1 MTNSEEKPQR
11 WYNPASSLNE
21 PIYRTGLKVN
31 NSLCNEK
38 VEFVTQNG
46 DRTINW
52 YMCGPTVY
60 DAAHLGHA
68 RTYLTFDI
76 IRRILC
82 SYFHYDVNLCM
93 NITDIDDKIIQRSNE
108 QKKNFSEFA
117 RFWEDNFFKD
127 MRALNIMYPNYITR
141 VSEYIPEIISFIE
154 VIIKK
159 GYAYEKN
166 GSVYFDIEEY
176 KKGNHLYAKLVPQDK
191 NQNLEELQ
199 EAEGALSKDNTGEKK
214 NKGDFAL
221 WKASKKDEPF
231 WDSPWGKG
239 RPGWHIECSVMSSS
253 VFGEHLDIHSGGI
266 DLKFPHHDNEIA
278 QTEAHDDSK
287 QWINYFLHTGHLKIE
302 GLKMSKS
309 LKNFKKITDF
319 ISLYTPN
326 AFRLYFCNSKWDMDM
341 DFTENG
347 LSMASANDKKISEF
361 FQNVKVW
368 ARENDLKRDLK
379 LDKDDS
385 EFNNFFIKTKKD
397 IHQFFCD
404 NFNTPG
410 VVSNLLELIRK
421 TYEYQDKCASK
432 KILKI
437 HLVYGVAKYISDIL
451 KCLGLVYN
459 TEFVDYF
466 KLNESDGGK
475 NAEEILT
482 PFINVITEFRGEI
495 KDTCI
500 IDKEVKKVLTICD
513 KLRDDVLPNLGVRI
527 EDKGKGEKSV
537 WKFFDKEEYLKEKEK
552 EKELKENKKKQKE
565 AEAKERELKLS
576 LTAKEY
582 YAMQTD
588 KYSEFDSNGV
598 PTKNAKGNALSQE
611 QYNKLKKEFAKHD
624 KQHQKWVEQQNK
636 KGTEGDKKGKKKKKD
651 KENKEEKE
659 EKENKEEDKKEEKKE
674 EEKLE

>member
-1 MTNSEEKPQR
+1 MTDKEEKPQR
-11 WYNPASSLNE
+11 WYNPKDTLKE
-21 PIYRTGLKVN
+21 PIYRTGLMVN

-38 VEFVTQNG
+38 VEFFTKNG

-60 DAAHLGHA
+60 DSAHLGHA

-76 IRRILC
+76 IRRIL
-82 SYFHYDVNLCM
+82 SNYFHYDVNLCM

-117 RFWEDNFFKD
+117 RYWEDSFFKD
-127 MRALNIMYPNYITR
+127 MRALNVMYPNYITR
-141 VSEYIPEIISFIE
+141 VSEYIPEIIAFIE
-154 VIIKK
+154 VIIKN

-166 GSVYFDIEEY
+166 GSVYFDIEAY
-176 KKGNHLYAKLVPQDK
+176 KKGKHLYAKLVPQDK

-221 WKASKKDEPF
+221 WKTSKKDEPF

-239 RPGWHIECSVMSSS
+239 RPGWHIECSVMSFS
-253 VFGEHLDIHSGGI
+253 VFGQSLDIHSGGI

-278 QTEAHDDSK
+278 QTEAHDESK

-319 ISLYTPN
+319 ISLYSPN

-347 LSMASANDKKISEF
+347 LSMSSANDKKITEF
-361 FQNVKVW
+361 FQNIKVW

-379 LDKDDS
+379 FDPEDS
-385 EFNNFFIKTKKD
+385 ALNKFFNESKKN

-410 VVSNLLELIRK
+410 VVTSVLDLIKK
-421 TYEYQDKCASK
+421 TYEYHDKCEQK
-432 KILKI
+432 KSLKL

-466 KLNESDGGK
+466 RLSESDGGK

-482 PFINVITEFRGEI
+482 PFINAITDFRGEV

-500 IDKEVKKVLTICD
+500 ADKDVKKVLSICD
-513 KLRDDVLPNLGVRI
+513 KLRDEVLPNLGVRI
-527 EDKGKGEKSV
+527 EDKGNKEKSV

-565 AEAKERELKLS
+565 AEAKEREHKLS

-582 YAMQTD
+582 YATLTD
-588 KYSEFDSNGV
+588 KYSEFDSEGI
-598 PTKNAKGNALSQE
+598 PTKNAKGNELSKE

-624 KQHQKWVEQQNK
+624 KQHQKWLEQQEKKKAEGGNK
-636 KGTEGDKKGKKKKKD
+636 KEKKKKKD
-651 KENKEEKE
+651 KEEK
-659 EKENKEEDKKEEKKE
+659 KEEDKGEDNKE

>member
-1 MTNSEEKPQR
+1 MSDKEEKPQR
-11 WYNPASSLNE
+11 WYNPKDTLKE
-21 PIYRTGLKVN
+21 PIYRTGLMVN

-38 VEFVTQNG
+38 VEFFTKNG

-60 DAAHLGHA
+60 DSAHLGHA

-76 IRRILC
+76 IRRIL
-82 SYFHYDVNLCM
+82 SNYFHYDVNLCM

-117 RFWEDNFFKD
+117 RYWEDSFFKD
-127 MRALNIMYPNYITR
+127 MRALNVMYPNYITR
-141 VSEYIPEIISFIE
+141 VSEYIPEIIAFIE
-154 VIIKK
+154 VIIKN

-166 GSVYFDIEEY
+166 GSVYFDIEAY
-176 KKGNHLYAKLVPQDK
+176 KKGKHLYAKLVPQDK

-221 WKASKKDEPF
+221 WKTSKKDEPF

-239 RPGWHIECSVMSSS
+239 RPGWHIECSVMSFS
-253 VFGEHLDIHSGGI
+253 VFGQSLDIHSGGI

-278 QTEAHDDSK
+278 QTEAHDESK

-319 ISLYTPN
+319 ISLYSPN

-347 LSMASANDKKISEF
+347 LSMSSANDKKITEF
-361 FQNVKVW
+361 FQNIKVW

-379 LDKDDS
+379 FDPEDS
-385 EFNNFFIKTKKD
+385 ALNKFFNESKKN

-410 VVSNLLELIRK
+410 VVTSVLDLIKK
-421 TYEYQDKCASK
+421 TYEYHDKCEQK
-432 KILKI
+432 KSLKL

-466 KLNESDGGK
+466 RLSESDGGK

-482 PFINVITEFRGEI
+482 PFINAITDFRGEV

-500 IDKEVKKVLTICD
+500 ADKDVKKVLSICD
-513 KLRDDVLPNLGVRI
+513 KLRDEVLPNLGVRI
-527 EDKGKGEKSV
+527 EDKGNKEKSV

-565 AEAKERELKLS
+565 AEAKEREHKLS

-582 YAMQTD
+582 YATLTD
-588 KYSEFDSNGV
+588 KYSEFDSEGI
-598 PTKNAKGNALSQE
+598 PTKNAKGNELSKE

-624 KQHQKWVEQQNK
+624 KQHQKWLEKQEKKKAEGGNK
-636 KGTEGDKKGKKKKKD
+636 KEKKKKKD
-651 KENKEEKE
+651 KEEK
-659 EKENKEEDKKEEKKE
+659 KEEDKGEDNKE

>member
-1 MTNSEEKPQR
+1 MSSSGEVEKPQR
-11 WYNPASSLNE
+11 WYNPLSSLKE
-21 PIYRTGLKVN
+21 PVFHTGLMVN

-38 VEFVTQNG
+38 VEFITSNG

-76 IRRILC
+76 IRRILT

-93 NITDIDDKIIQRSNE
+93 NITDIDDKIIKRSNDE
-108 QKKNFSEFA
+108 KKNFAEFA
-117 RFWEDNFFKD
+117 KFWEDSFFKD
-127 MRALNIMYPNYITR
+127 MRALNVMYPNYITR
-141 VSEYIPEIISFIE
+141 VSEYIPEIIKFIE

-166 GSVYFDIEEY
+166 GSVYFDIEAY
-176 KKGNHLYAKLVPQDK
+176 KKGGHMYAKLVPQDK

-199 EAEGALSKDNTGEKK
+199 EAEGVLSKDNAGEKK

-221 WKASKKDEPF
+221 WKTSKKDEPF

-253 VFGEHLDIHSGGI
+253 IFGNKLDIHSGGC

-326 AFRLYFCNSKWDMDM
+326 AFRLYFCNSKWDGDM

-361 FQNVKVW
+361 FQNIKVW
-368 ARENDLKRDLK
+368 SRENDLKKNLK
-379 LDKDDS
+379 LDNEDS
-385 EFNNFFIKTKKD
+385 ALNNFFLEAKKN
-397 IHQFFCD
+397 IHAYFCD

-410 VVSNLLELIRK
+410 VVSTILDLIKK
-421 TYEYQDKCASK
+421 TYEYQEKTEK
-432 KILKI
+432 VKTLKL
-437 HLVYGVAKYISDIL
+437 HLIYTVGKYISDIL

-459 TEFVDYF
+459 TDFVDYF
-466 KLNESDGGK
+466 RTSGEGDSNK

-482 PFINVITEFRGEI
+482 PYMDVLTKFRH
-495 KDTCI
+495 
-500 IDKEVKKVLTICD
+500 EVKNAIVVEKDEKKILKLCD
-513 KLRDDVLPNLGVRI
+513 QLRDDILPELGVRI
-527 EDKGKGEKSV
+527 EDKGNEGSL
-537 WKFFDKEEYLKEKEK
+537 WKFFDKEQYMKEKEK

-565 AEAKERELKLS
+565 EEAKQREMKLS
-576 LTAKEY
+576 MSAKEY
-582 YAMQTD
+582 YATLTD
-588 KYSEFDSNGV
+588 KYSAFDELGI
-598 PTKNAKGNALSQE
+598 PIKNAKGNDISKE

-624 KQHQKWVEQQNK
+624 KQHQKWLEQQNK
-636 KGTEGDKKGKKKKKD
+636 KNDNNEDKKDKKKKKNNKD
-651 KENKEEKE
+651 NDESKEQ
-659 EKENKEEDKKEEKKE
+659 
-674 EEKLE
+674 KLDLEYVGDIK

>member
-1 MTNSEEKPQR
+1 MSSSGEVEKPQR
-11 WYNPASSLNE
+11 WYNPLSSLKE
-21 PIYRTGLKVN
+21 PVFHTGLMVN

-38 VEFVTQNG
+38 VEFITSNG

-76 IRRILC
+76 IRRILT

-93 NITDIDDKIIQRSNE
+93 NITDIDDKIIKRSNDE
-108 QKKNFSEFA
+108 KKNFAEFA
-117 RFWEDNFFKD
+117 KFWEDSFFKD
-127 MRALNIMYPNYITR
+127 MRALNVMYPNYITR
-141 VSEYIPEIISFIE
+141 VSEYIPEIIKFIE

-166 GSVYFDIEEY
+166 GSVYFDIEAY
-176 KKGNHLYAKLVPQDK
+176 KKGGHMYAKLIPQDK

-199 EAEGALSKDNTGEKK
+199 EAEGVLSKDNAGEKK

-221 WKASKKDEPF
+221 WKTSKKDEPF

-253 VFGEHLDIHSGGI
+253 IFGNKLDIHSGGC

-326 AFRLYFCNSKWDMDM
+326 AFRLYFCNSKWDGDM

-361 FQNVKVW
+361 FQNIKVW
-368 ARENDLKRDLK
+368 SRENDLKKNLK
-379 LDKDDS
+379 LDNEDS
-385 EFNNFFIKTKKD
+385 ALNNFFLEAKKN
-397 IHQFFCD
+397 IHAYFCD

-410 VVSNLLELIRK
+410 VVSTILDLIKK
-421 TYEYQDKCASK
+421 TYEYQEKTEKAK
-432 KILKI
+432 TLKL
-437 HLVYGVAKYISDIL
+437 HLIYTVGKYISDIL

-459 TEFVDYF
+459 TDFVDYF
-466 KLNESDGGK
+466 RTSGEGDSNK

-482 PFINVITEFRGEI
+482 PYMDVLTKFRH
-495 KDTCI
+495 
-500 IDKEVKKVLTICD
+500 EVKNAIVVEKDEKKILKLCD
-513 KLRDDVLPNLGVRI
+513 QLRDDILPELGVRI
-527 EDKGKGEKSV
+527 EDKGNEGSL
-537 WKFFDKEEYLKEKEK
+537 WKFYDKEQYMKEKEK

-565 AEAKERELKLS
+565 EEAKQREMKLS
-576 LTAKEY
+576 MSAKEY
-582 YAMQTD
+582 YATLTD
-588 KYSEFDSNGV
+588 KYSAFDELGI
-598 PTKNAKGNALSQE
+598 PIKNAKGNNISKE

-624 KQHQKWVEQQNK
+624 KQHQKWLEQQNK
-636 KGTEGDKKGKKKKKD
+636 KNDNNEDKKDKKKKKNNKD
-651 KENKEEKE
+651 NDESKEQ
-659 EKENKEEDKKEEKKE
+659 
-674 EEKLE
+674 KLDLEYVGDIK

>member
-1 MTNSEEKPQR
+1 MSDKEEKPQR
-11 WYNPASSLNE
+11 WYNPKDTLKE
-21 PIYRTGLKVN
+21 PIYRTGLMVN

-38 VEFVTQNG
+38 VEFFTKNG

-60 DAAHLGHA
+60 DSAHLGHA

-76 IRRILC
+76 IRRIL
-82 SYFHYDVNLCM
+82 SNYFHYDVNLCM

-117 RFWEDNFFKD
+117 RYWEDSFFKD
-127 MRALNIMYPNYITR
+127 MRALNVMYPNYITR
-141 VSEYIPEIISFIE
+141 VSEYIPEIIAFIE
-154 VIIKK
+154 VIIKN

-166 GSVYFDIEEY
+166 GSVYFDIEAY
-176 KKGNHLYAKLVPQDK
+176 KKGKHLYAKLVPQDK

-221 WKASKKDEPF
+221 WKTSKKDEPF

-239 RPGWHIECSVMSSS
+239 RPGWHIECSVMSFS
-253 VFGEHLDIHSGGI
+253 VFGQSLDIHSGGI

-278 QTEAHDDSK
+278 QTEAHDESK

-319 ISLYTPN
+319 ISLYSPN

-347 LSMASANDKKISEF
+347 LSMSSANDKKITEF
-361 FQNVKVW
+361 FQNIKVW

-379 LDKDDS
+379 FDPEDS
-385 EFNNFFIKTKKD
+385 ALNKFFNESKKN

-410 VVSNLLELIRK
+410 VVTSVLDLIKK
-421 TYEYQDKCASK
+421 TYEYHDKCEQK
-432 KILKI
+432 KSLKL

-466 KLNESDGGK
+466 RLSESDGGK

-482 PFINVITEFRGEI
+482 PFINAITDFRGEV

-500 IDKEVKKVLTICD
+500 ADKDVKKVLSICD
-513 KLRDDVLPNLGVRI
+513 KLRDEVLPNLGVRI
-527 EDKGKGEKSV
+527 EDKGNKEKSV

-565 AEAKERELKLS
+565 AEAKEREHKLS

-582 YAMQTD
+582 YATLTD
-588 KYSEFDSNGV
+588 KYSEFDSEGI
-598 PTKNAKGNALSQE
+598 PIKNAKGNELSKKK
-611 QYNKLKKEFAKHD
+611 YNKLKKEFAKHD
-624 KQHQKWVEQQNK
+624 KQHQKWLEQQEKKKAEGGNK
-636 KGTEGDKKGKKKKKD
+636 KEKKKKKD
-651 KENKEEKE
+651 KEEK
-659 EKENKEEDKKEEKKE
+659 KEEDKGEDNKE

>member
-1 MTNSEEKPQR
+1 MSEKEEKPQR
-11 WYNPASSLNE
+11 WYNPKDTLKE
-21 PIYRTGLKVN
+21 PIYRTGLMVN

-38 VEFVTQNG
+38 VEFFTKNG

-60 DAAHLGHA
+60 DSAHLGHA

-76 IRRILC
+76 IRRIL
-82 SYFHYDVNLCM
+82 SNYFHYDVNLCM

-117 RFWEDNFFKD
+117 RYWEDSFFKD
-127 MRALNIMYPNYITR
+127 MRALNVMYPNYITR
-141 VSEYIPEIISFIE
+141 VSEYIPEIIAFIE
-154 VIIKK
+154 VIIKN

-166 GSVYFDIEEY
+166 GSVYFDIEAY
-176 KKGNHLYAKLVPQDK
+176 KKGKHLYAKLVPQDK

-221 WKASKKDEPF
+221 WKTSKKDEPF

-239 RPGWHIECSVMSSS
+239 RPGWHIECSVMSFS
-253 VFGEHLDIHSGGI
+253 VFGQSLDIHSGGI

-278 QTEAHDDSK
+278 QTEAHDESK

-319 ISLYTPN
+319 ISLYSPN

-347 LSMASANDKKISEF
+347 LSMSSANDKKITEF
-361 FQNVKVW
+361 FQNIKVW

-379 LDKDDS
+379 FDPEDS
-385 EFNNFFIKTKKD
+385 ALNKFFNESKKN

-410 VVSNLLELIRK
+410 VVTSVLDLIKK
-421 TYEYQDKCASK
+421 TYEYHDKCEQK
-432 KILKI
+432 KSLKL

-466 KLNESDGGK
+466 RLSESDGGK

-482 PFINVITEFRGEI
+482 PFINAITDFRGEV

-500 IDKEVKKVLTICD
+500 ADKDVKKVLSICD
-513 KLRDDVLPNLGVRI
+513 KLRDEVLPNLGVRI
-527 EDKGKGEKSV
+527 EDKGNKEKSV

-565 AEAKERELKLS
+565 AEAKEREHKLS

-582 YAMQTD
+582 YATLTD
-588 KYSEFDSNGV
+588 KYSEFDSEGI
-598 PTKNAKGNALSQE
+598 PTKNAKGNELSKE

-624 KQHQKWVEQQNK
+624 KQHQKWLEQQEKKKAEGGNK
-636 KGTEGDKKGKKKKKD
+636 KEKKKKKD
-651 KENKEEKE
+651 KG
-659 EKENKEEDKKEEKKE
+659 ENKEEDKGEDNKE

>member
-1 MTNSEEKPQR
+1 M
-11 WYNPASSLNE
+11 
-21 PIYRTGLKVN
+21 VN

-38 VEFVTQNG
+38 VEFITSNG

-76 IRRILC
+76 IRRILT

-93 NITDIDDKIIQRSNE
+93 NITDIDDKIIKRSNDE
-108 QKKNFSEFA
+108 KKNFAEFA
-117 RFWEDNFFKD
+117 KFWEDSFFKD
-127 MRALNIMYPNYITR
+127 MRALNVMYPNYITR
-141 VSEYIPEIISFIE
+141 VSEYIPEIIKFIE

-166 GSVYFDIEEY
+166 GSVYFDIEAY
-176 KKGNHLYAKLVPQDK
+176 KKGGHMYAKLIPQDK

-199 EAEGALSKDNTGEKK
+199 EAEGVLSKDNVGEKK

-221 WKASKKDEPF
+221 WKTSKKDEPF

-253 VFGEHLDIHSGGI
+253 IFGNKLDIHSGGC

-326 AFRLYFCNSKWDMDM
+326 AFRLYFCNSKWDGDM

-361 FQNVKVW
+361 FQNIKVW
-368 ARENDLKRDLK
+368 SRENDLKKNLK
-379 LDKDDS
+379 LDNEDS
-385 EFNNFFIKTKKD
+385 ALNNFFLEAKKN
-397 IHQFFCD
+397 IHAYFCD

-410 VVSNLLELIRK
+410 VVSTILDLIKK
-421 TYEYQDKCASK
+421 TYEYQEKTEK
-432 KILKI
+432 VKTLKL
-437 HLVYGVAKYISDIL
+437 HLIYTVGKYISDIL

-459 TEFVDYF
+459 TDFVDYF
-466 KLNESDGGK
+466 RTSGEGDSNK

-482 PFINVITEFRGEI
+482 PYMDVLTKFRH
-495 KDTCI
+495 
-500 IDKEVKKVLTICD
+500 EVKNAIVVEKDEKKILKLCD
-513 KLRDDVLPNLGVRI
+513 QLRDDILPELGVRI
-527 EDKGKGEKSV
+527 EDKGNEGSL
-537 WKFFDKEEYLKEKEK
+537 WKFFDKEQYMKEKEK

-565 AEAKERELKLS
+565 EEAKQREMKLS
-576 LTAKEY
+576 MSAKEY
-582 YAMQTD
+582 YATLTD
-588 KYSEFDSNGV
+588 KYSAFDELGI
-598 PTKNAKGNALSQE
+598 PIKNAKGNDISKE

-624 KQHQKWVEQQNK
+624 KQHQKWLEQQNK
-636 KGTEGDKKGKKKKKD
+636 KNDNNEDKKDKKKKKNN
-651 KENKEEKE
+651 KGNINKEKDD
-659 EKENKEEDKKEEKKE
+659 NKDDNKKKQ
-674 EEKLE
+674 

>member
-1 MTNSEEKPQR
+1 M
-11 WYNPASSLNE
+11 
-21 PIYRTGLKVN
+21 VN

-38 VEFVTQNG
+38 VEFITSNG

-76 IRRILC
+76 IRRILT

-93 NITDIDDKIIQRSNE
+93 NITDIDDKIIKRSNDE
-108 QKKNFSEFA
+108 KKNFAEFA
-117 RFWEDNFFKD
+117 KFWEDSFFKD
-127 MRALNIMYPNYITR
+127 MRALNVMYPNYITR
-141 VSEYIPEIISFIE
+141 VSEYIPEIIKFIE

-166 GSVYFDIEEY
+166 GSVYFDIEAY
-176 KKGNHLYAKLVPQDK
+176 KKGGHMYAKLIPQDK

-199 EAEGALSKDNTGEKK
+199 EAEGVLSKDNAGEKK

-221 WKASKKDEPF
+221 WKTSKKDEPF

-253 VFGEHLDIHSGGI
+253 IFGNKLDIHSGGC

-326 AFRLYFCNSKWDMDM
+326 AFRLYFCNSKWDGDM

-361 FQNVKVW
+361 FQNIKVW
-368 ARENDLKRDLK
+368 SRENDLKKNLK
-379 LDKDDS
+379 LDNEDS
-385 EFNNFFIKTKKD
+385 ALNNFFLEAKKN
-397 IHQFFCD
+397 IHAYFCD

-410 VVSNLLELIRK
+410 VVSTILDLIKK
-421 TYEYQDKCASK
+421 TYEYQEKTEK
-432 KILKI
+432 VKTLKL
-437 HLVYGVAKYISDIL
+437 HLIYTVGKYISDIL

-459 TEFVDYF
+459 TDFVDYF
-466 KLNESDGGK
+466 RTSGEGDSNK

-482 PFINVITEFRGEI
+482 PYMDVLTKFRH
-495 KDTCI
+495 
-500 IDKEVKKVLTICD
+500 EVKNAIVVEKDEKKILKLCD
-513 KLRDDVLPNLGVRI
+513 QLRDDILPELGVRI
-527 EDKGKGEKSV
+527 EDKGNEGSL
-537 WKFFDKEEYLKEKEK
+537 WKFFDKEQYMKEKEK

-565 AEAKERELKLS
+565 EEAKQREMKLS
-576 LTAKEY
+576 MSAKEY
-582 YAMQTD
+582 YATLTD
-588 KYSEFDSNGV
+588 KYSAFDELGI
-598 PTKNAKGNALSQE
+598 PIKNAKGNDISKE

-624 KQHQKWVEQQNK
+624 KQHQKWLEQQNK
-636 KGTEGDKKGKKKKKD
+636 KNDNNEDKKDKKKKKNNKD
-651 KENKEEKE
+651 NDESEEQKHVFQKFNHLLQLLEIKEKQLNWE
-659 EKENKEEDKKEEKKE
+659 
-674 EEKLE
+674 

>member
-1 MTNSEEKPQR
+1 MSDKEEKPQR
-11 WYNPASSLNE
+11 WYNPKDTLKE
-21 PIYRTGLKVN
+21 PIYRTGLMVN

-38 VEFVTQNG
+38 VEFFTKSG

-60 DAAHLGHA
+60 DSAHLGHA

-76 IRRILC
+76 IRRIL
-82 SYFHYDVNLCM
+82 SNYFHYDVNLCM

-117 RFWEDNFFKD
+117 RYWEDSFFKD
-127 MRALNIMYPNYITR
+127 MRALNVMYPNYITR
-141 VSEYIPEIISFIE
+141 VSEYIPEIIAFIE
-154 VIIKK
+154 VIIKN

-166 GSVYFDIEEY
+166 GSVYFDIEAY

-221 WKASKKDEPF
+221 WKTSKKDEPF

-239 RPGWHIECSVMSSS
+239 RPGWHIECSVMSFS
-253 VFGEHLDIHSGGI
+253 VFGQSLDIHSGGI

-278 QTEAHDDSK
+278 QTEAHDESK

-319 ISLYTPN
+319 ISLYSPN

-347 LSMASANDKKISEF
+347 LSMSSANDKKITEF
-361 FQNVKVW
+361 FQNIKVW

-379 LDKDDS
+379 FDS
-385 EFNNFFIKTKKD
+385 EDSSLNKFFNESKKN

-410 VVSNLLELIRK
+410 VVTTILDLIRK
-421 TYEYQDKCASK
+421 TYEYHDKCEQK
-432 KILKI
+432 KTLKL

-466 KLNESDGGK
+466 RLSESDGGK

-482 PFINVITEFRGEI
+482 PFINAITEFRGEVKESCI
-495 KDTCI
+495 VDKD
-500 IDKEVKKVLTICD
+500 VKKVLSICD

-527 EDKGKGEKSV
+527 EDKGNKEKSV

-565 AEAKERELKLS
+565 AEAKEREHKLS

-582 YAMQTD
+582 YATLTD
-588 KYSEFDSNGV
+588 KYSEFDNDGV
-598 PTKNAKGNALSQE
+598 PTKNAKGNELSKE

-624 KQHQKWVEQQNK
+624 KQHQKWLEQQEKKKEGGNK
-636 KGTEGDKKGKKKKKD
+636 NEKKKKKD
-651 KENKEEKE
+651 KGEK
-659 EKENKEEDKKEEKKE
+659 KEEDKGEDNKE

>member
-1 MTNSEEKPQR
+1 MSSSGEVEKPQR
-11 WYNPASSLNE
+11 WYNPLSSLKE
-21 PIYRTGLKVN
+21 PVFHTGLMVN

-38 VEFVTQNG
+38 VEFITSNG

-76 IRRILC
+76 IRRILT

-93 NITDIDDKIIQRSNE
+93 NITDIDDKIIKRSNDE
-108 QKKNFSEFA
+108 KKNFAEFA
-117 RFWEDNFFKD
+117 KFWEDSFFKD
-127 MRALNIMYPNYITR
+127 MRALNVMYPNYITR
-141 VSEYIPEIISFIE
+141 VSEYIPEIIKFIE

-166 GSVYFDIEEY
+166 GSVYFDIEAY
-176 KKGNHLYAKLVPQDK
+176 KKGGHMYAKLIPQDK

-199 EAEGALSKDNTGEKK
+199 EAEGVLSKDNAGEKK

-221 WKASKKDEPF
+221 WKTSKKDEPF

-253 VFGEHLDIHSGGI
+253 IFGNKLDIHSGGC

-326 AFRLYFCNSKWDMDM
+326 AFRLYFCNSKWDGDM

-361 FQNVKVW
+361 FQNIKVW
-368 ARENDLKRDLK
+368 SRENDLKKNLK
-379 LDKDDS
+379 LDNEDS
-385 EFNNFFIKTKKD
+385 ALNNFFLEAKKN
-397 IHQFFCD
+397 IHAYFCD

-410 VVSNLLELIRK
+410 VVSTILDLIKK
-421 TYEYQDKCASK
+421 TY
-432 KILKI
+432 
-437 HLVYGVAKYISDIL
+437 
-451 KCLGLVYN
+451 
-459 TEFVDYF
+459 
-466 KLNESDGGK
+466 
-475 NAEEILT
+475 
-482 PFINVITEFRGEI
+482 
-495 KDTCI
+495 
-500 IDKEVKKVLTICD
+500 
-513 KLRDDVLPNLGVRI
+513 
-527 EDKGKGEKSV
+527 
-537 WKFFDKEEYLKEKEK
+537 
-552 EKELKENKKKQKE
+552 
-565 AEAKERELKLS
+565 
-576 LTAKEY
+576 
-582 YAMQTD
+582 
-588 KYSEFDSNGV
+588 
-598 PTKNAKGNALSQE
+598 
-611 QYNKLKKEFAKHD
+611 
-624 KQHQKWVEQQNK
+624 
-636 KGTEGDKKGKKKKKD
+636 
-651 KENKEEKE
+651 
-659 EKENKEEDKKEEKKE
+659 
-674 EEKLE
+674 

>member
-1 MTNSEEKPQR
+1 M
-11 WYNPASSLNE
+11 
-21 PIYRTGLKVN
+21 VN

-38 VEFVTQNG
+38 VEFITSNG

-76 IRRILC
+76 IRRILT

-93 NITDIDDKIIQRSNE
+93 NITDIDDKIIKRSNDE
-108 QKKNFSEFA
+108 KKNFAEFA
-117 RFWEDNFFKD
+117 KFWEDSFFKD
-127 MRALNIMYPNYITR
+127 MRALNVMYPNYITR
-141 VSEYIPEIISFIE
+141 VSEYIPEIIKFIE

-166 GSVYFDIEEY
+166 GSVYFDIEAY
-176 KKGNHLYAKLVPQDK
+176 KKGGHMYAKLIPQDK

-199 EAEGALSKDNTGEKK
+199 EAEGVLSKDNAGEKK

-221 WKASKKDEPF
+221 WKTSKKDEPF

-253 VFGEHLDIHSGGI
+253 IFGNKLDIHSGGC

-326 AFRLYFCNSKWDMDM
+326 AFRLYFCNSKWDGDM

-361 FQNVKVW
+361 FQNIKVW
-368 ARENDLKRDLK
+368 SRENDLKKNLK
-379 LDKDDS
+379 LDNEDS
-385 EFNNFFIKTKKD
+385 ALNNFFLEAKKN
-397 IHQFFCD
+397 IHAYFCD

-410 VVSNLLELIRK
+410 VVSTILDLIKK
-421 TYEYQDKCASK
+421 TYEYQEKTEK
-432 KILKI
+432 VKTLKL
-437 HLVYGVAKYISDIL
+437 HLIYTVGKYISDIL

-459 TEFVDYF
+459 TDFVDYF
-466 KLNESDGGK
+466 RTSGEGDSNK

-482 PFINVITEFRGEI
+482 PYMDVLTKFRH
-495 KDTCI
+495 
-500 IDKEVKKVLTICD
+500 EVKNAIVVEKDEKKILKLCD
-513 KLRDDVLPNLGVRI
+513 QLRDDILPELGVRI
-527 EDKGKGEKSV
+527 EDKGNEGSL
-537 WKFFDKEEYLKEKEK
+537 WKFFDKEQYMKEKEK

-565 AEAKERELKLS
+565 EEAKQREMKLS
-576 LTAKEY
+576 MSAKEY
-582 YAMQTD
+582 YATLTD
-588 KYSEFDSNGV
+588 KYSAFDELGI
-598 PTKNAKGNALSQE
+598 PIKNAKGNDISKE

-624 KQHQKWVEQQNK
+624 QKHQKWLEQQNK
-636 KGTEGDKKGKKKKKD
+636 KNDNNEDKKDKKKKKN
-651 KENKEEKE
+651 NKDNDESEEQ
-659 EKENKEEDKKEEKKE
+659 
-674 EEKLE
+674 KLDLEYVGDIK

>member
-1 MTNSEEKPQR
+1 
-11 WYNPASSLNE
+11 
-21 PIYRTGLKVN
+21 
-31 NSLCNEK
+31 
-38 VEFVTQNG
+38 
-46 DRTINW
+46 
-52 YMCGPTVY
+52 MCGPTVY

-76 IRRILC
+76 IRRILT

-93 NITDIDDKIIQRSNE
+93 NITDIDDKIIKRSNDE
-108 QKKNFSEFA
+108 KKNFAEFA
-117 RFWEDNFFKD
+117 KFWEDSFFKD
-127 MRALNIMYPNYITR
+127 MRALNVMYPNYITR
-141 VSEYIPEIISFIE
+141 VSEYIPEIIKFIE

-166 GSVYFDIEEY
+166 GSVYFDIEAY
-176 KKGNHLYAKLVPQDK
+176 KKGGHMYAKLVPQDK

-199 EAEGALSKDNTGEKK
+199 EAEGVLSKDNVGEKK

-221 WKASKKDEPF
+221 WKTSKKDEPF

-253 VFGEHLDIHSGGI
+253 IFGNKLDIHSGGC

-326 AFRLYFCNSKWDMDM
+326 AFRLYFCNSKWDGDM

-361 FQNVKVW
+361 FQNIKVW
-368 ARENDLKRDLK
+368 SRENDLKKNLK
-379 LDKDDS
+379 LDNEDS
-385 EFNNFFIKTKKD
+385 ALNNFFLEAKKN
-397 IHQFFCD
+397 IHAYFCD

-410 VVSNLLELIRK
+410 VVSTILDLIKK
-421 TYEYQDKCASK
+421 TYEYQEKTEK
-432 KILKI
+432 VKTLKL
-437 HLVYGVAKYISDIL
+437 HLIYTVGKYISDIL

-459 TEFVDYF
+459 TDFVDYF
-466 KLNESDGGK
+466 RTSGEGDSNK

-482 PFINVITEFRGEI
+482 PYMDVLTKFRH
-495 KDTCI
+495 
-500 IDKEVKKVLTICD
+500 EVKNAIVVEKDEKKILKLCD
-513 KLRDDVLPNLGVRI
+513 QLRDDILPELGVRI
-527 EDKGKGEKSV
+527 EDKGNEGSL
-537 WKFFDKEEYLKEKEK
+537 WKFFDKEQYMKEKEK

-565 AEAKERELKLS
+565 EEAKQREMKLS
-576 LTAKEY
+576 MSAKEY
-582 YAMQTD
+582 YATLTD
-588 KYSEFDSNGV
+588 KYSAFDELGI
-598 PTKNAKGNALSQE
+598 PIKNAKGNDISKE

-624 KQHQKWVEQQNK
+624 KQHQKWLEQQNK
-636 KGTEGDKKGKKKKKD
+636 KNDNNEDKKDKKKKKNNKD
-651 KENKEEKE
+651 NDESKEQ
-659 EKENKEEDKKEEKKE
+659 
-674 EEKLE
+674 KLDLEYVGDIK

>member
-1 MTNSEEKPQR
+1 MSDKEEKPQR
-11 WYNPASSLNE
+11 WYNPKDTLKE
-21 PIYRTGLKVN
+21 PIYRTGLMVN

-38 VEFVTQNG
+38 VEFFTKNG

-60 DAAHLGHA
+60 DSAHLGHA

-76 IRRILC
+76 IRRIL
-82 SYFHYDVNLCM
+82 SNYFHYDVNLCM

-117 RFWEDNFFKD
+117 RYWEDSFFKD
-127 MRALNIMYPNYITR
+127 MRALNVMYPNYITR
-141 VSEYIPEIISFIE
+141 VSEYIPEIIAFIE
-154 VIIKK
+154 VIIKN

-166 GSVYFDIEEY
+166 GSVYFDIEAY
-176 KKGNHLYAKLVPQDK
+176 KKGKHLYAKLVPQDK

-221 WKASKKDEPF
+221 WKTSKKDEPF

-239 RPGWHIECSVMSSS
+239 RPGWHIECSVMSFS
-253 VFGEHLDIHSGGI
+253 VFGQSLDIHSGGI

-278 QTEAHDDSK
+278 QTEAHDESK

-319 ISLYTPN
+319 ISLYSPN

-347 LSMASANDKKISEF
+347 LSMSSANDKKITEF
-361 FQNVKVW
+361 FQNIKVW
-368 ARENDLKRDLK
+368 VRENDLKRDLK
-379 LDKDDS
+379 FDPEDS
-385 EFNNFFIKTKKD
+385 ALNKFFNESKKN

-410 VVSNLLELIRK
+410 VVTSVLDLIKK
-421 TYEYQDKCASK
+421 TYEYHDKCEQK
-432 KILKI
+432 KSLKL

-466 KLNESDGGK
+466 RLSESDGGK

-482 PFINVITEFRGEI
+482 PFINAITDFRGEV

-500 IDKEVKKVLTICD
+500 ADKDVKKVLSICD
-513 KLRDDVLPNLGVRI
+513 KLRDEVLPNLGVRI
-527 EDKGKGEKSV
+527 EDKGNKEKSV

-565 AEAKERELKLS
+565 AEAKEREHKLS
-576 LTAKEY
+576 ITAKEY
-582 YAMQTD
+582 YATLTD
-588 KYSEFDSNGV
+588 KYSEFDSEGI
-598 PTKNAKGNALSQE
+598 PTKNAKGNELSKE

-624 KQHQKWVEQQNK
+624 KQHQKWLEQQEKKKAEGGNK
-636 KGTEGDKKGKKKKKD
+636 KEKKKKKD
-651 KENKEEKE
+651 KEEK
-659 EKENKEEDKKEEKKE
+659 KEEDKGEDNKE

>member
-1 MTNSEEKPQR
+1 MSSSGEVEKPQR
-11 WYNPASSLNE
+11 WYNPLSSLKE
-21 PIYRTGLKVN
+21 PVFHTGLMVN

-38 VEFVTQNG
+38 VEFITSNG

-76 IRRILC
+76 IRRILT

-93 NITDIDDKIIQRSNE
+93 NITDIDDKIIKRSNDE
-108 QKKNFSEFA
+108 KKNFAEFA
-117 RFWEDNFFKD
+117 KFWEDSFFKD
-127 MRALNIMYPNYITR
+127 MRALNVMYPNYITR
-141 VSEYIPEIISFIE
+141 VSEYIPEIIKFIE

-166 GSVYFDIEEY
+166 GSVYFDIEAY
-176 KKGNHLYAKLVPQDK
+176 KKGGHMYAKLIPQDK

-199 EAEGALSKDNTGEKK
+199 EAEGVLSKDNVGEKK

-221 WKASKKDEPF
+221 WKTSKKDEPF

-253 VFGEHLDIHSGGI
+253 IFGNKLDIHSGGC

-326 AFRLYFCNSKWDMDM
+326 AFRLYFCNSKWDGDM

-361 FQNVKVW
+361 FQNIKVW
-368 ARENDLKRDLK
+368 SRENDLKKNLK
-379 LDKDDS
+379 LDNEDS
-385 EFNNFFIKTKKD
+385 ALNNFFLEAKKN
-397 IHQFFCD
+397 IHAYFCD

-410 VVSNLLELIRK
+410 VVSTILDLIKK
-421 TYEYQDKCASK
+421 TYEYQEKTEK
-432 KILKI
+432 VKTLKL
-437 HLVYGVAKYISDIL
+437 HLIYTVGKYISDIL

-459 TEFVDYF
+459 TDFVDYF
-466 KLNESDGGK
+466 RTSGEGDSNK

-482 PFINVITEFRGEI
+482 PYMDVLTKFRH
-495 KDTCI
+495 
-500 IDKEVKKVLTICD
+500 EVKNAIVVEKDEKKILKLCD
-513 KLRDDVLPNLGVRI
+513 QLRDDILPELGVRI
-527 EDKGKGEKSV
+527 EDKGNEGSL
-537 WKFFDKEEYLKEKEK
+537 WKFFDKEQYMKEKEK

-565 AEAKERELKLS
+565 EEAKQREMKLS
-576 LTAKEY
+576 MSAKEY
-582 YAMQTD
+582 YATLTD
-588 KYSEFDSNGV
+588 KYSAFDELGI
-598 PTKNAKGNALSQE
+598 PIKNAKGNDISKE

-624 KQHQKWVEQQNK
+624 ERHRKWLEQQNK
-636 KGTEGDKKGKKKKKD
+636 KNDNNEDKKDKKKKKNNKD
-651 KENKEEKE
+651 NDESKEQ
-659 EKENKEEDKKEEKKE
+659 
-674 EEKLE
+674 KLDLEYVGDIK

>member
-1 MTNSEEKPQR
+1 MSSSGEVEKPQR
-11 WYNPASSLNE
+11 WYNPLSSLKE
-21 PIYRTGLKVN
+21 PVFHTGLMVN

-38 VEFVTQNG
+38 VEFITSNG

-76 IRRILC
+76 IRRILT

-93 NITDIDDKIIQRSNE
+93 NITDIDDKIIKRSNDE
-108 QKKNFSEFA
+108 KKNFAEFA
-117 RFWEDNFFKD
+117 KFWEDSFFKD
-127 MRALNIMYPNYITR
+127 MRALNVMYPNYITR
-141 VSEYIPEIISFIE
+141 VSEYIPEIIKFIE

-166 GSVYFDIEEY
+166 GSVYFDIEAY
-176 KKGNHLYAKLVPQDK
+176 KKGGHMYAKLVPQDK

-199 EAEGALSKDNTGEKK
+199 EAEGVLSKDNVGEKK

-221 WKASKKDEPF
+221 WKTSKKDEPF

-253 VFGEHLDIHSGGI
+253 IFGNKLDIHSGGC

-326 AFRLYFCNSKWDMDM
+326 AFRLYFCNSKWDGDM

-361 FQNVKVW
+361 FQNIKVW
-368 ARENDLKRDLK
+368 SRENDLKKNLK
-379 LDKDDS
+379 LDNEDS
-385 EFNNFFIKTKKD
+385 ALNNFFLEAKKN
-397 IHQFFCD
+397 IHAYFCD

-410 VVSNLLELIRK
+410 VVSTILDLIKK
-421 TYEYQDKCASK
+421 TYEYQEKTEK
-432 KILKI
+432 VKTLKL
-437 HLVYGVAKYISDIL
+437 HLIYTVGKYISDIL

-459 TEFVDYF
+459 TDFVDYF
-466 KLNESDGGK
+466 RTNGEGDSNK

-482 PFINVITEFRGEI
+482 PYMDVLTKFRH
-495 KDTCI
+495 
-500 IDKEVKKVLTICD
+500 EVKNAIVVEKDEKKILKLCD
-513 KLRDDVLPNLGVRI
+513 QLRDDILPELGVRI
-527 EDKGKGEKSV
+527 EDKGNEGSL
-537 WKFFDKEEYLKEKEK
+537 WKFFDKEQYMKEKEK

-565 AEAKERELKLS
+565 EEAKQRELKLS
-576 LTAKEY
+576 MSAKEY
-582 YAMQTD
+582 YATLTD
-588 KYSEFDSNGV
+588 KYSAFDELGI
-598 PTKNAKGNALSQE
+598 PIKNAKGNDISKE

-624 KQHQKWVEQQNK
+624 KQHQKWLEQQNK
-636 KGTEGDKKGKKKKKD
+636 KNDNNEDKKDKKKKKNNKD
-651 KENKEEKE
+651 NDESKEQ
-659 EKENKEEDKKEEKKE
+659 
-674 EEKLE
+674 KLDLEYVGDIK

>member
-1 MTNSEEKPQR
+1 MSEKEEKPQR
-11 WYNPASSLNE
+11 WYNPKDTLKE
-21 PIYRTGLKVN
+21 PIYRTGLMVN

-38 VEFVTQNG
+38 VEFVTKNG

-60 DAAHLGHA
+60 DSAHLGHA

-76 IRRILC
+76 IRRILS

-117 RFWEDNFFKD
+117 RYWEDSFFKD
-127 MRALNIMYPNYITR
+127 MRALNVMYPNYITR

-154 VIIKK
+154 VIIKN

-166 GSVYFDIEEY
+166 GSVYFDIEAY
-176 KKGNHLYAKLVPQDK
+176 KKGKHLYAKLVPQDK

-221 WKASKKDEPF
+221 WKTSKKDEPF

-239 RPGWHIECSVMSSS
+239 RPGWHIECSVMSFS
-253 VFGEHLDIHSGGI
+253 VFGQSLDIHSGGI

-278 QTEAHDDSK
+278 QTEAHDESK

-319 ISLYTPN
+319 ISLYSPN

-347 LSMASANDKKISEF
+347 LSMSSANDKKITEF
-361 FQNVKVW
+361 FQNIKVW

-379 LDKDDS
+379 FDAEDS
-385 EFNNFFIKTKKD
+385 ALNKFFNESKKN

-410 VVSNLLELIRK
+410 VVTSVLELIKK
-421 TYEYQDKCASK
+421 TYEYHDKCEQK
-432 KILKI
+432 KSLKL

-466 KLNESDGGK
+466 RLSESDGGK

-482 PFINVITEFRGEI
+482 PFINAITDFRGEVKESCI
-495 KDTCI
+495 ADKD
-500 IDKEVKKVLTICD
+500 VKKVLSICD
-513 KLRDDVLPNLGVRI
+513 KLRDEVLPNLGVRI
-527 EDKGKGEKSV
+527 EDKGNKEKSV

-565 AEAKERELKLS
+565 AEAKEREHKLS

-582 YAMQTD
+582 FATLTD
-588 KYSEFDSNGV
+588 KYSEFDSEGI
-598 PTKNAKGNALSQE
+598 PIKNAKGNELSKE

-624 KQHQKWVEQQNK
+624 KQHQKWLEQQEKKKAEGGNK
-636 KGTEGDKKGKKKKKD
+636 KDKKKKKD
-651 KENKEEKE
+651 KDE
-659 EKENKEEDKKEEKKE
+659 KKEEGEDKKE

>member
-1 MTNSEEKPQR
+1 MSDKEEKPQR
-11 WYNPASSLNE
+11 WYNPKDTLKE
-21 PIYRTGLKVN
+21 PIYRTGLMVN

-38 VEFVTQNG
+38 VEFFTKNG

-60 DAAHLGHA
+60 DSAHLGHA

-76 IRRILC
+76 IRRIL
-82 SYFHYDVNLCM
+82 SNYFHYDVNLCM

-117 RFWEDNFFKD
+117 RYWEDSFFKD
-127 MRALNIMYPNYITR
+127 MRALNVMYPNYITR
-141 VSEYIPEIISFIE
+141 VSEYIPEIIAFIE
-154 VIIKK
+154 VIIKN

-166 GSVYFDIEEY
+166 GSVYFDIEAY
-176 KKGNHLYAKLVPQDK
+176 KKGKHLYAKLVPQDK

-221 WKASKKDEPF
+221 WKTSKKDEPF

-239 RPGWHIECSVMSSS
+239 RPGWHIECSVMSFS
-253 VFGEHLDIHSGGI
+253 VFGQSLDIHSGGI

-278 QTEAHDDSK
+278 QTEAHDESK

-319 ISLYTPN
+319 ISLYSPN

-347 LSMASANDKKISEF
+347 LSMSSANDKKITEF
-361 FQNVKVW
+361 FQNIKVW

-379 LDKDDS
+379 FDPEDS
-385 EFNNFFIKTKKD
+385 ALNKFFNESKKN

-410 VVSNLLELIRK
+410 VVTSVLELIKK
-421 TYEYQDKCASK
+421 TYEYHDKCEQK
-432 KILKI
+432 KSLKL

-466 KLNESDGGK
+466 RLSESDGGK

-482 PFINVITEFRGEI
+482 PFINAITDFRGEV
-495 KDTCI
+495 KDSCI
-500 IDKEVKKVLTICD
+500 ADKDVKKVLSICD
-513 KLRDDVLPNLGVRI
+513 KLRDEVLPNLGVRI
-527 EDKGKGEKSV
+527 EDKGNKEKSV

-565 AEAKERELKLS
+565 AEAKEREHKLS

-582 YAMQTD
+582 YATLTD
-588 KYSEFDSNGV
+588 KYSEFDSEGI
-598 PTKNAKGNALSQE
+598 PIKNAKGNELSKE

-624 KQHQKWVEQQNK
+624 KQHQKWLEQQEKKKAEGGNK
-636 KGTEGDKKGKKKKKD
+636 KEKKKKKD
-651 KENKEEKE
+651 KEEK
-659 EKENKEEDKKEEKKE
+659 KEEDKGEDNKE

>member
-1 MTNSEEKPQR
+1 MTTPEEKPKR
-11 WYNPASSLNE
+11 WYNPQSSLKE
-21 PIYRTGLKVN
+21 PIYRTGLMVN

-38 VEFVTQNG
+38 VEFFTKNG

-60 DAAHLGHA
+60 DSAHLGHA

-76 IRRILC
+76 IRRIL
-82 SYFHYDVNLCM
+82 SNYFHYDVNLCM

-117 RFWEDNFFKD
+117 RFWEDSFFKD
-127 MRALNIMYPNYITR
+127 MRALNVMYPNYITR

-221 WKASKKDEPF
+221 WKTSKKDEPF

-253 VFGEHLDIHSGGI
+253 VFGESLDIHSGGI

-326 AFRLYFCNSKWDMDM
+326 AFRLYFCNSKWDQDM

-361 FQNVKVW
+361 FQNIKVW

-385 EFNNFFIKTKKD
+385 EFNNFFNQTKKEV
-397 IHQFFCD
+397 HQFFCD

-410 VVSNLLELIRK
+410 VVSNILELIKK
-421 TYEYQDKCASK
+421 TYEYEEKCKSK
-432 KILKI
+432 KSLKL
-437 HLVYGVAKYISDIL
+437 HLVYGIAKYISDIL

-459 TEFVDYF
+459 TDFVDYF
-466 KLNESDGGK
+466 KLSEADGGK

-482 PFINVITEFRGEI
+482 PFINAITDFRGQVKDICITE
-495 KDTCI
+495 KD
-500 IDKEVKKVLTICD
+500 VKKVLIECD
-513 KLRDDVLPNLGVRI
+513 KLRNDILPNLGVRI

-537 WKFFDKEEYLKEKEK
+537 WKFFDKEEYLKEKE
-552 EKELKENKKKQKE
+552 LKENKKKQKE
-565 AEAKERELKLS
+565 ADNKERELKLS

-582 YAMQTD
+582 YAKQTD
-588 KYSEFDSNGV
+588 KYSEFDNEGV
-598 PTKNAKGNALSQE
+598 PTKNEKGNPLSKE

-636 KGTEGDKKGKKKKKD
+636 KTTEGDKKGKKKKKD
-651 KENKEEKE
+651 KEGKEKKDEEKVEKEDDTKEE
-659 EKENKEEDKKEEKKE
+659 
-674 EEKLE
+674 

>member
-1 MTNSEEKPQR
+1 MSSSGDVEKPQR
-11 WYNPASSLNE
+11 WYNPLSSLKE
-21 PIYRTGLKVN
+21 PVFHTGLMVN

-38 VEFVTQNG
+38 VEFITSNG

-76 IRRILC
+76 IRRILT

-93 NITDIDDKIIQRSNE
+93 NITDIDDKIIKRSNDE
-108 QKKNFSEFA
+108 KKNFAEFA
-117 RFWEDNFFKD
+117 KFWEDSFFKD
-127 MRALNIMYPNYITR
+127 MRALNVMYPNYITR
-141 VSEYIPEIISFIE
+141 VSEYIPEIIKFIE

-166 GSVYFDIEEY
+166 GSVYFDIEAY
-176 KKGNHLYAKLVPQDK
+176 KKGGHMYAKLIPQDK

-199 EAEGALSKDNTGEKK
+199 EAEGVLSKDNVGEKK

-221 WKASKKDEPF
+221 WKTSKKDEPF

-253 VFGEHLDIHSGGI
+253 IFGNKLDIHSGGC

-326 AFRLYFCNSKWDMDM
+326 AFRLYFCNSKWDGDM

-361 FQNVKVW
+361 FQNIKVW
-368 ARENDLKRDLK
+368 SRENDLKKNLK
-379 LDKDDS
+379 LDNEDS
-385 EFNNFFIKTKKD
+385 ALNNFFLEAKKN
-397 IHQFFCD
+397 IHAYFCD

-410 VVSNLLELIRK
+410 VVSTILDLIKK
-421 TYEYQDKCASK
+421 TYEYQEKTEK
-432 KILKI
+432 VKTLKL
-437 HLVYGVAKYISDIL
+437 HLIYTVGKYISDIL

-459 TEFVDYF
+459 TDFVDYF
-466 KLNESDGGK
+466 RTSGEGDSNK

-482 PFINVITEFRGEI
+482 PYMDVLTKFRH
-495 KDTCI
+495 
-500 IDKEVKKVLTICD
+500 EVKNAIVVEKDEKKILKLCD
-513 KLRDDVLPNLGVRI
+513 QLRDDILPELGVRI
-527 EDKGKGEKSV
+527 EDKGNEGSL
-537 WKFFDKEEYLKEKEK
+537 WKFFDKEQYMKEKEK

-565 AEAKERELKLS
+565 EEAKQREMKLS
-576 LTAKEY
+576 MSAKEY
-582 YAMQTD
+582 YATLTD
-588 KYSEFDSNGV
+588 KYSAFDELGI
-598 PTKNAKGNALSQE
+598 PIKNAKGNDISKE

-624 KQHQKWVEQQNK
+624 ERHRKWLEQQNK
-636 KGTEGDKKGKKKKKD
+636 KNDNNEDKKDKKKKKNNKD
-651 KENKEEKE
+651 NDESKEQ
-659 EKENKEEDKKEEKKE
+659 
-674 EEKLE
+674 KLDLEYVGDIK

>member
-1 MTNSEEKPQR
+1 MSSSGEVEKPQR
-11 WYNPASSLNE
+11 WYNPLSSLKE
-21 PIYRTGLKVN
+21 PVFHTGLMVN

-38 VEFVTQNG
+38 VEFITSNG

-76 IRRILC
+76 IRRILT

-93 NITDIDDKIIQRSNE
+93 NITDIDDKIIKRSNDE
-108 QKKNFSEFA
+108 KKNFAEFA
-117 RFWEDNFFKD
+117 KFWEDSFFKD
-127 MRALNIMYPNYITR
+127 MRALNVMYPNYITR
-141 VSEYIPEIISFIE
+141 VSEYIPEIIKFIE

-166 GSVYFDIEEY
+166 GSVYFDIEAY
-176 KKGNHLYAKLVPQDK
+176 KKGGHMYAKLVPQDK

-199 EAEGALSKDNTGEKK
+199 EAEGVLSKDNVGEKK

-221 WKASKKDEPF
+221 WKTSKKDEPF

-253 VFGEHLDIHSGGI
+253 IFGNKLDIHSGGC

-326 AFRLYFCNSKWDMDM
+326 AFRLYFCNSKWDGDM

-361 FQNVKVW
+361 FQNIKVW
-368 ARENDLKRDLK
+368 SRENDLKKNLK
-379 LDKDDS
+379 LDNEDS
-385 EFNNFFIKTKKD
+385 ALNNFFLEAKKN
-397 IHQFFCD
+397 IHAYFCD

-410 VVSNLLELIRK
+410 VVSTILDLIKK
-421 TYEYQDKCASK
+421 TYEYQEKTEK
-432 KILKI
+432 VKTLKL
-437 HLVYGVAKYISDIL
+437 HLIYTVGKYISDIL

-459 TEFVDYF
+459 TDFVDYF
-466 KLNESDGGK
+466 RTSGEGDSNK

-482 PFINVITEFRGEI
+482 PYMDVLTKFRH
-495 KDTCI
+495 
-500 IDKEVKKVLTICD
+500 EVKNAIVVEKDEKKILKLCD
-513 KLRDDVLPNLGVRI
+513 QLRDDILPELGVRI
-527 EDKGKGEKSV
+527 EDKGNEGSL
-537 WKFFDKEEYLKEKEK
+537 WKFFDKEQYMKEKEK

-565 AEAKERELKLS
+565 EEAKQREMKLS
-576 LTAKEY
+576 MSAKEY
-582 YAMQTD
+582 YATLTD
-588 KYSEFDSNGV
+588 KYSAFDELGV
-598 PTKNAKGNALSQE
+598 PIKNAKGNDISKE

-624 KQHQKWVEQQNK
+624 KQHQKWLEQQNK
-636 KGTEGDKKGKKKKKD
+636 KNDNNEDKKDKKKKKNNKD
-651 KENKEEKE
+651 NDESKEQ
-659 EKENKEEDKKEEKKE
+659 
-674 EEKLE
+674 KLDLEYVGDIK